1 MTLAPTDVETRFDRT
16 IDRWFRD
23 QLALSPE
30 VATFLGLH
38 DHDGDLAPGGRDAVD
53 EYVAFHRRAIDELSA
68 IDHTEL
74 SQERALDRDLAIHQA
89 HLALYWAT
97 EYRPWAGSSGAAEHI
112 GESLFPLFT
121 RDFAPLAERLES
133 IVSRLEKAPT
143 YIAETHDRVTD
154 PVRLWTEIDLESTEH
169 LPSFLDTIVA
179 AARAEAADERLAD
192 RLASAS
198 DATKVALE
206 EHAAWLRDDVLPRAS
221 ADWTAGPERFE
232 EMVRL
237 RELEADGDEILA
249 VGEELL
255 VTEKAARDALGSEI
269 EPGASVEQ
277 VADAVK
283 DDHAATFAEA
293 LEEYRATMA
302 RSRAF
307 VVERGLATPPEEDHL
322 NVIETPSFIRHLIPF
337 AAYYSPAK
345 FDPTPVGTYI
355 VTPPSSPEMMRE
367 HNRASISN
375 TSVHEAYPGHH
386 LQLSAAVT
394 NPSLV
399 RLFSGAPEFA
409 EGWAFY
415 CERMMK
421 EAGFDDSPKGWYIV
435 HTDAIWRATR
445 IILDVQL
452 HRGLIG
458 FDEAVD
464 RLVAETGFERPA
476 ALAEV
481 KRYTSTPTYQLSY
494 LFGRHMI
501 EKLKADVQAPAG
513 RRFRPAAIPRH
524 AALRRDDAGVV
535 CASPL
540 RGERPMNARR
550 ARIGLAA
557 GLVLVLAACGGGAN
571 AVTETGLPDRA
582 PDSRLRPGDARGCG
596 ARHGR
601 RQRRRRGRVRLRAVW
616 RRRAPRDRE
625 LRRPRAMRLLRRH
638 LVPSHPGR
646 IRDPGRRSG
655 NQGPDRAVRG
665 RRPGRTG
672 LSIRDRAS
680 GGRTRL
686 RSVLGL
692 DGQCGT
698 GGPRLQRQ
706 PVLRGPDRSERRP
719 AARVHDLRPG
729 RRPAPMSSTPS
740 PHSPSTTRRPAFR
753 SSSR

>member
-1 MTLAPTDVETRFDRT
+1 M
-16 IDRWFRD
+16 
-23 QLALSPE
+23 
-30 VATFLGLH
+30 
-38 DHDGDLAPGGRDAVD
+38 
-53 EYVAFHRRAIDELSA
+53 
-68 IDHTEL
+68 
-74 SQERALDRDLAIHQA
+74 
-89 HLALYWAT
+89 
-97 EYRPWAGSSGAAEHI
+97 
-112 GESLFPLFT
+112 
-121 RDFAPLAERLES
+121 
-133 IVSRLEKAPT
+133 
-143 YIAETHDRVTD
+143 
-154 PVRLWTEIDLESTEH
+154 RLWTEIDLESTQQ
-169 LPSFLDTIVA
+169 LPAFLDTIVA
-179 AARAEAADERLAD
+179 AAGAEGVGDDITRRLGA
-192 RLASAS
+192 AS
-198 DATKVALE
+198 DATKAALSD
-206 EHAAWLRDDVLPRAS
+206 HAAWLRDDVLPRAT

-255 VTEKAARDALGSEI
+255 VSEKAARDALADEI
-269 EPGASVEQ
+269 EPGASPEE

-283 DDHAATFAEA
+283 DDHAATFGEA

-302 RSRAF
+302 RARSF
-307 VVERGLATPPEEDHL
+307 VVDHGLATPPDEDHL
-322 NVIETPSFIRHLIPF
+322 NIIETPSFIRHLIPF

-367 HNRASISN
+367 HNRASIGN

-501 EKLKADVQAPAG
+501 ERLKTDVEREQG
-513 RRFRPAAIPRH
+513 SEFELRRLPRH
-524 AALRRDDAGVV
+524 AALWRDDAGFV
-535 CASPL
+535 CAAAL
-540 RGERPMNARR
+540 RGERPMRAVRG

-557 GLVLVLAACGGGAN
+557 IVVLAACSAEPTPSPRPACPTEAPTTVSAQAILEDATLATVTVGGAVEGEFAFELYGDQAPIATAN
-571 AVTETGLPDRA
+571 FVALARCGFYDGIWFHRILAGFVIQAGDPETKTHDA
-582 PDSRLRPGDARGCG
+582 PFEGMGRGGAGYEFEIEPPAEGSTTSRTPSRWRTT
-596 ARHGR
+596 
-601 RQRRRRGRVRLRAVW
+601 RRRTTASSSSTL
-616 RRRAPRDRE
+616 D
-625 LRRPRAMRLLRRH
+625 RPR
-638 LVPSHPGR
+638 
-646 IRDPGRRSG
+646 
-655 NQGPDRAVRG
+655 GPAG
-665 RRPGRTG
+665 
-672 LSIRDRAS
+672 SA
-680 GGRTRL
+680 
-686 RSVLGL
+686 
-692 DGQCGT
+692 
-698 GGPRLQRQ
+698 
-706 PVLRGPDRSERRP
+706 
-719 AARVHDLRPG
+719 VHDLRPG
-729 RRPAPMSSTPS
+729 RVGNRCDRRRLRRFRWQMPM
-740 PHSPSTTRRPAFR
+740 ACR
-753 SSSR
+753 SSSSRSSRSRFRADPRRFRQAIERAGGRKPLCNVKESQPQIVLSKRNRRSILTVLFAQRFITGRKAMGRLGLG